1 MNKRF
6 SFNYSYL
13 FSFDNNSFFWIRTIV
28 SKIYRPHFANSSK
41 LYLPVC
47 ILIINVIKFTINQLL
62 ITEDLILKNAKK
74 KNTKQSVKLKSYQKK
89 KILILEIKPRWKTN
103 THPLMLQWL
112 NTLYNLITVVKC
124 VIQCK
129 NISDE
134 YSKYQT
140 WFVIPKP
147 H

>member
-74 KNTKQSVKLKSYQKK
+74 KIQNNLLNWNLIKKK